1 MAKIDLIVMAEVTR
15 CTLDKRRESNQ
26 TRLNSVISVHVGVG
40 LNSVISLK
48 IPSIQKYPSEEQF
61 GDFRMTDA
69 TSFRFIIIQA
79 VICGV

>member
-26 TRLNSVISVHVGVG
+26 TRLNSVISVHVG

-48 IPSIQKYPSEEQF
+48 IPSIQKYPSEEEF